1 METQATKKVLLVYY
15 SQTGQLHTLA
25 QHFAAPLQAQK
36 GIEVEMLALQP
47 VVPYAFPW
55 RFWRFFNTFPETV
68 HLQPAPIVPPQTAH
82 AQYDL
87 VVLAYTVW
95 FLSPSQPM
103 TAFLQSPQAAAL
115 LRDTPVIT
123 LIGCRNM
130 WLMAQEQMK
139 RLLAGHGARLVGNV
153 VKIDACSSAAS
164 FVTTPA
170 WMLTGQRQFFRTLPA
185 AGIADA
191 DLADAARFGARTR
204 EGLLSGAVDE
214 TLLRGMGAVRV
225 NEKLIFS
232 EKVARRSFY
241 LWGKLLLAAGRV
253 APWLRRALLAFYI
266 VFLVLMIVTVVP
278 ISALVKTALAPL
290 VRNSIARQKQ
300 YFSQPSGE

>member
-1 METQATKKVLLVYY
+1 MKRILVVHY
-15 SQTGQLHTLA
+15 SQTGQLARALDAVLAPLRAAGHTL
-25 QHFAAPLQAQK
+25 
-36 GIEVEMLALQP
+36 IEVMLEPVEPFPFPWPFLQFLDAFPESVMLQP
-47 VVPYAFPW
+47 
-55 RFWRFFNTFPETV
+55 R
-68 HLQPAPIVPPQTAH
+68 PIKPLPDWGEEPF
-82 AQYDL
+82 DL
-87 VVLAYTVW
+87 VILGYQVW
-95 FLSPSQPM
+95 YLSPSQPM
-103 TAFLQSPQAAAL
+103 TAFLQSPQAARW
-115 LRDTPVIT
+115 LRGVPVMT
-123 LIGCRNM
+123 LVACRNM

-290 VRNSIARQKQ
+290 LRNSIARQKQ